1 MLERAIELAITAHQ
15 GQTYGKWPYIYH
27 LADVVGVLR
36 RFGIDSKV
44 LHAAGWLHDAVED
57 TDLTIE
63 QVAQDCG
70 PEVADIVYRV
80 TDEPGRNR
88 KERKEK
94 TYPKLAQSV
103 DAITVKL
110 ADRIANVEASKMG
123 NPGLLEMYRQEHGRF
138 VAELFPVSDSE
149 PTLGI
154 RSLACQ
160 SRLTS
165 PLRGLRSCLAF
176 AAPFSV
182 RK

>member
-1 MLERAIELAITAHQ
+1 VLERAIELAIAAHQ

-27 LADVVGVLR
+27 LTDVVGVLR
-36 RFGIDSKV
+36 RFGIDREV

-57 TDLTIE
+57 TDLTIK
-63 QVAQDCG
+63 QIAQDCG

-80 TDEPGRNR
+80 TDDPGRNR

-123 NPGLLEMYRQEHGRF
+123 NPGLLEMYRREHGRF
-138 VAELFPVSDSE
+138 VAEIFPVSGE
-149 PTLGI
+149 GVTGRMWVEL
-154 RSLACQ
+154 Q
-160 SRLTS
+160 RL
-165 PLRGLRSCLAF
+165 LMKEECDYGQ
-176 AAPFSV
+176 
-182 RK
+182 